1 MKPIGTPVHVSYRT
15 CPLCEASCGLKVE
28 RSGDSARVTGDVHN
42 PFSRGY
48 MCPKGNSLI
57 RSDSDPDRLRKPLIR
72 DRKTGVRRP
81 VEWDEAFQFIA
92 DGLETA
98 LKGGAPDR
106 LAFYYGTGV
115 SHSIASVYY
124 PVLCSAIPTNN
135 LFGSSTV
142 DQAPKQIACAMM
154 YGHPMSVPIPDI
166 DHCRDFMIIGA
177 NPAES
182 NGSLFT
188 APGLLNR
195 LRRLRQRGGRIV
207 VVDPVF
213 TRTAEVADE
222 HVAIRPAADAHFLAG
237 MIHTLFAEE
246 LVRPGRL
253 EEHVEGLETLRAV
266 FSPFSPE
273 YVSDACG
280 IPAPVIRRL
289 ARDIAASPAAAV
301 YGRLGST
308 THAFGTLASWM
319 IDLVNILTGNLDR
332 RGGVMFP
339 LAAVGQANSR
349 RPVAKGPYPVYGPP
363 TRVRGAPA
371 ISIVR
376 GYERPA
382 VTLAE
387 EIEEPGRGQIR
398 ALITVGSNPV
408 LTRPNG
414 RRLARALET
423 LDFMVSIDPYLNETT
438 RFADIVLTSPP
449 DHAKEHYPTIP
460 MQWTTRNFAKWSER
474 SRPLQPDEMCD
485 SEIYL
490 RLTGILKGLGAH
502 CDPWQADDAII
513 ANLVEDAVRED
524 GGCLQGRDAGAILAE
539 LGDERGPGRIV
550 DFLLRTGPFGDAFD
564 PEQRGLTLAKLR
576 AQAHGI
582 DLGALQERIPQ
593 VLMTATGKIEL
604 APPPLVDDL
613 KRLKEPPADSR
624 LVLIGRRHLK
634 SNNSWMHNVDALMLG
649 QDRWTL
655 RIHPVDAA
663 ERGIEDG
670 GVAIVSNMQG
680 NIEIKVEISE
690 DILQGVVSVPHG
702 FGHIDPHTEL
712 NRARLSPGGNVNEL
726 VPDTIHE
733 PLSGNA
739 ILSGIP
745 VDVAAIPVSK
755 GNA

>member
-1 MKPIGTPVHVSYRT
+1 MKPIGSQVHVSYRT
-15 CPLCEASCGLKVE
+15 CPLCEASCGLKIE
-28 RSGDSARVTGDVHN
+28 RSEDSARVTGDIHN

-48 MCPKGNSLI
+48 MCPKGNSLV
-57 RSDSDPDRLRKPLIR
+57 RSDSNPDRLRKPLLR
-72 DRKTGVRRP
+72 NRKTGERRS
-81 VEWDEAFQFIA
+81 VGWDEAFQFIA
-92 DGLETA
+92 DGLEPIV
-98 LKGGAPDR
+98 KGDDPDR

-124 PVLCSAIPTNN
+124 PVLCGAVTTRN

-142 DQAPKQIACAMM
+142 DQAPKQIACALM

-166 DHCRDFMIIGA
+166 DHCGHFMIIGA

-213 TRTAEVADE
+213 TKTAEVADE
-222 HVAIRPAADAHFLAG
+222 HIAIRPAADAHFLAG
-237 MIHTLFAEE
+237 MIHTLLAEG
-246 LVRPGRL
+246 LVRLGRL
-253 EEHVEGLETLRAV
+253 HEHVEGLERLGYL
-266 FSPFSPE
+266 FSPFSPDH
-273 YVSDACG
+273 VSDACG

-289 ARDIAASPAAAV
+289 AREIAASPAAAV

-339 LAAVGQANSR
+339 LAAVGHANSR
-349 RPVAKGPYPVYGPP
+349 QPLAKGPYPVYGPP
-363 TRVRGAPA
+363 TRVRNAPA

-382 VTLAE
+382 VTIAE
-387 EIEEPGRGQIR
+387 EIEEPGTGQIR
-398 ALITVGSNPV
+398 ALVTVGSNPV

-414 RRLARALET
+414 QRLARALET

-438 RFADIVLTSPP
+438 RFADIVLPSPP

-474 SRPLQPDEMCD
+474 SRPLHRDEMCD
-485 SEIYL
+485 SEIFL

-502 CDPWQADDAII
+502 CDPWQTDDMIVAD
-513 ANLVEDAVRED
+513 LVEGAIRED
-524 GGCLQGRDAGAILAE
+524 GGRLLHGRDAGAILAE

-550 DFLLRTGPFGDAFD
+550 DFLLRTGPYGDAFD
-564 PEQRGLTLAKLR
+564 PEKPGLTLAKLR
-576 AQAHGI
+576 AEEHGI

-593 VLMTATGKIEL
+593 VLMTAGGSIEL
-604 APPPLVDDL
+604 APAELVADL
-613 KRLKEPPADSR
+613 ERLKEPRPSSR
-624 LVLIGRRHLK
+624 GLLLIGRRDLK

-649 QDRWTL
+649 RDRCTL
-655 RIHPVDAA
+655 RIHPDDAA
-663 ERGIEDG
+663 KHDLEDG
-670 GVAIVSNMQG
+670 VIAVVSNTQG
-680 NIEIKVEISE
+680 RMEIKVEVSA
-690 DILQGVVSVPHG
+690 DIRPGVVSIPHG
-702 FGHIDPHTEL
+702 FGHIDPQTEL
-712 NRARLSPGGNVNEL
+712 SRARLTPGGNVNEL

-739 ILSGIP
+739 I
-745 VDVAAIPVSK
+745 
-755 GNA
+755 